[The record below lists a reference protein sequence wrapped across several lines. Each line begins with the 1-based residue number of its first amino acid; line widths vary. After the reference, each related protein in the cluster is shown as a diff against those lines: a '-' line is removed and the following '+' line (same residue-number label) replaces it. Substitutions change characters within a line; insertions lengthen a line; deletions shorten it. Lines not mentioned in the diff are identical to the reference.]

1 MKIAANEVSFNQSSR
16 MVSTQLIFDGVI
28 LQTYLNQVRLDQ
40 GQVVERELIHKKPA
54 VAILAVTP
62 EDKALLVKQ
71 YRAAIDSDTYE
82 IPAGILDKGD
92 QDEPLEGAKR
102 ELEEETTYQAAHWQN
117 LGDFY
122 ASPGFLDEKLTLY
135 YAHGLVSVE
144 NPLPQDDDEGI
155 ELFEM
160 TRQQVQD
167 LLDQG
172 QIIDLKTLYALQ
184 LWLGGGGLHA

>member
-62 EDKALLVKQ
+62 EDKVLLVKQ

-92 QDEPLEGAKR
+92 
-102 ELEEETTYQAAHWQN
+102 
-117 LGDFY
+117 
-122 ASPGFLDEKLTLY
+122 
-135 YAHGLVSVE
+135 
-144 NPLPQDDDEGI
+144 
-155 ELFEM
+155 
-160 TRQQVQD
+160 
-167 LLDQG
+167 
-172 QIIDLKTLYALQ
+172 
-184 LWLGGGGLHA
+184 

>member
-62 EDKALLVKQ
+62 GDKVLLVKQ

-92 QDEPLEGAKR
+92 QDAPLEGAKR

-160 TRQQVQD
+160 TRRQVQD

>member
-1 MKIAANEVSFNQSSR
+1 MDK
-16 MVSTQLIFDGVI
+16 LP
-28 LQTYLNQVRLDQ
+28 LN
-40 GQVVERELIHKKPA
+40 HKKPA

-62 EDKALLVKQ
+62 EDKVLLVKQ
-71 YRAAIDSDTYE
+71 YRAAIDADTYE

-92 QDEPLEGAKR
+92 QDAPLEGAQR

-144 NPLPQDDDEGI
+144 NPLPQDVDGGI

-160 TRQQVQD
+160 TRQQVQA